1 MRDFKFE
8 TQFARRAE
16 QRVFAA
22 SGDPTVVQYVA
33 ERDADGILQLNEAGS
48 HDLYQDI
55 QSYAASC
62 DLQVI
67 INRYFNGDPG
77 ALARVQGV
85 YADLDGMPDNIHE
98 VYNLMQRAQADF
110 GSLPADIQAKFGN
123 DPMQFLATLGSPEWL
138 EKMQMPQ
145 PEAPGEAT
153 DVVKDAVQRAEVVR
167 ESEV

>member
-1 MRDFKFE
+1 MRDIKFV
-8 TQFARRAE
+8 TQFERRAE
-16 QRVFAA
+16 QRVYAA
-22 SGDPTVVQYVA
+22 SGDPIVKQFVA

-85 YADLDGMPDNIHE
+85 YADLVGMPDNIHE

-123 DPMQFLATLGSPEWL
+123 DPMQFLASLGSQEWL

-145 PEAPGEAT
+145 SDAPGEVI
-153 DVVKDAVQRAEVVR
+153 DVVKDAVQRAEVAR

>member
-8 TQFARRAE
+8 TQFARRGDK
-16 QRVFAA
+16 RVFATV
-22 SGDPTVVQYVA
+22 GDPLVKQYVA
-33 ERDADGILQLNEAGS
+33 ERDSDGVLLLNEAGG
-48 HDLYQDI
+48 HDLYADI

-67 INRYFNGDPG
+67 VNRYFNGDPG
-77 ALARVQGV
+77 ALSRVQGV

-98 VYNLMQRAQADF
+98 VYNLMQRAQVDF
-110 GSLPADIQAKFGN
+110 GSLPVDIQAKFGN
-123 DPMQFLATLGSPEWL
+123 DPMQFLATLGSAEWL

-145 PEAPGEAT
+145 REAPGDAT
-153 DVVKDAVQRAEVVR
+153 DVVANAVQRAEVVR